1 MLVVKLIFVALLM
14 ALTSYVTWQLATK
27 QMAEFKLKQANE
39 AVALQKQVLDK
50 YVSDS
55 SLGRMEAIAAGKAN
69 YELEKKLTLL
79 TKEHKNA
86 KPLPSNCVIDDD
98 GVQYLESA
106 REAAISTATSQPDNP
121 LQTTKQNTE

>member
-14 ALTSYVTWQLATK
+14 ALTSYITWQLATK

-39 AVALQKQVLDK
+39 SVALQKQVLDK

-69 YELEKKLTLL
+69 YELEQKLTLL
-79 TKEHKNA
+79 TKEHNNA
-86 KPLPSNCVIDDD
+86 KPLPSHCVIDDD

-106 REAAISTATSQPDNP
+106 RDAAISTSTSQPYNP